1 MLSVFLRDAL
11 DGLAAVL
18 FPAPCRI
25 CGRALVEASRIPVCR
40 ACLVSFQRIEE
51 PFCRCCGRPSPKVG
65 APGAPGA
72 ATVAAAYV
80 VPQICRLC
88 RAETYSFGVAR
99 SFAIYNDALGTA
111 VILLK
116 YEQVTTLGDW
126 FAARLEETVASCG
139 EDLKADVVVP
149 VPLHSD
155 RLRERGYN
163 QAEMIARPLA
173 RRLGL
178 KLESALLVRTRP
190 RPSRLVLSRK
200 ERWESVRGA
209 YAARAGAR
217 VDKLRILLIDDVFTT
232 GATLDA
238 CARAL
243 KKAGAAEVKG
253 VTVGRVVP
261 AWAASTNDSGGR
273 SI

>member
-1 MLSVFLRDAL
+1 MLSVILRDAL
-11 DGLAAVL
+11 DRLAAVL

-25 CGRALVEASRIPVCR
+25 CGQALVEASRIPVCR
-40 ACLVSFQRIEE
+40 VCLGSFRRIEE
-51 PFCRCCGRPSPKVG
+51 PFCRCCGRPSPKAAAPVTVTVTG
-65 APGAPGA
+65 APP
-72 ATVAAAYV
+72 

-88 RAETYSFGVAR
+88 RAETYSFGLAR

-126 FAARLEETVASCG
+126 FAARLEETIASCG
-139 EDLKADVVVP
+139 GDLKADVVVP

-178 KLESALLVRTRP
+178 KLEGALLVRTRP
-190 RPSRLVLSRK
+190 RPARLVLSRK
-200 ERWESVRGA
+200 ERWDSVRGA

-217 VDKLRILLIDDVFTT
+217 VDKLRILLVDDVFTT

-261 AWAASTNDSGGR
+261 EWSASTNDFGGG